1 MKTLPLADE
10 NPDEARALARFA
22 AVQAV
27 VQAVQNG
34 NSLAYACQQA
44 ALQAWDG
51 RLFAAATIEDW
62 YYAYKRGKFA
72 ALQNQ
77 PRSDKGQNK
86 ALDPAA
92 VEALCQLRR
101 AHPTMTVKALSAE
114 LLRQGVLT
122 AGTFSDSTLQ
132 RRLAEAGLDRQSL
145 RAGSGLIGGGPTKAF
160 ELPLPNLLWMADC
173 MHGPALKSEGRAPV
187 PVQRTFLFA
196 LVDDCSRLCVHG
208 QFYPQERLYGFLDTV
223 RQAIQTRGLPDKL
236 YTDNGAA
243 FRSQHLSIVC
253 ANLGIRLLHCKPYHS
268 WSKGKIERFFST
280 VQMQFLPTLTFTPAN
295 TIEELNRRFWQWL
308 ETEYHQRGHTALAG
322 ETPAQRFAR
331 LGTSLRLLEANAPL
345 DRLFFMRVNR
355 RVRKDATFSLGTDLW
370 EVAVHLRGQVITAR
384 FDPVS
389 CARMEVWLGER
400 FMGLAV
406 KCDKHRN
413 AKIHIVTN
421 DYDREVY

>member
-1 MKTLPLADE
+1 MKTLPSADE

-62 YYAYKRGKFA
+62 YYAYQRGKFA

-101 AHPTMTVKALSAE
+101 AHPTMTVKALTAE

-122 AGTFSDSTLQ
+122 AGTFSESTLQ

-173 MHGPALKSEGRAPV
+173 MHGPALKTEGGA

-243 FRSQHLSIVC
+243 FRSQHLAIVC

-280 VQMQFLPTLTFTPAN
+280 VQMQFLPTLTFTPAGSL
-295 TIEELNRRFWQWL
+295 EELNRRFWQWL

>member
-10 NPDEARALARFA
+10 NTDEARALARFA

-27 VQAVQNG
+27 IQAVQNG
-34 NSLAYACQQA
+34 NSLGSACQQA

-62 YYAYKRGKFA
+62 YYGYKHNKFA

-77 PRSDKGQNK
+77 RRSDKGQNK

-101 AHPTMTVKALSAE
+101 AHPTMTVKALTAE

-173 MHGPALKSEGRAPV
+173 MHGPALKTEGGA

-196 LVDDCSRLCVHG
+196 LVDDCSRALCARPV
-208 QFYPQERLYGFLDTV
+208 
-223 RQAIQTRGLPDKL
+223 LPA
-236 YTDNGAA
+236 GAA
-243 FRSQHLSIVC
+243 V
-253 ANLGIRLLHCKPYHS
+253 
-268 WSKGKIERFFST
+268 WFFGYVT
-280 VQMQFLPTLTFTPAN
+280 AGDPDPRPA
-295 TIEELNRRFWQWL
+295 R
-308 ETEYHQRGHTALAG
+308 
-322 ETPAQRFAR
+322 
-331 LGTSLRLLEANAPL
+331 
-345 DRLFFMRVNR
+345 
-355 RVRKDATFSLGTDLW
+355 
-370 EVAVHLRGQVITAR
+370 
-384 FDPVS
+384 
-389 CARMEVWLGER
+389 
-400 FMGLAV
+400 
-406 KCDKHRN
+406 
-413 AKIHIVTN
+413 
-421 DYDREVY
+421 

>member
-10 NPDEARALARFA
+10 NTDEARALARFA

-27 VQAVQNG
+27 IQAVQNG
-34 NSLAYACQQA
+34 NSLGSACQQA

-62 YYAYKRGKFA
+62 YYGYKHSKFA

-77 PRSDKGQNK
+77 RRSDKGQHK

-101 AHPTMTVKALSAE
+101 AHPTMTVKALTAE

-132 RRLAEAGLDRQSL
+132 RRLAGAGLDRQSL

-173 MHGPALKSEGRAPV
+173 MHGPALKTEGGA

-208 QFYPQERLYGFLDTV
+208 QFYPQERLYGFLDTL

-243 FRSQHLSIVC
+243 FRSQHLAIVC
-253 ANLGIRLLHCKPYHS
+253 ANLEIRLLHCKPYHS

-280 VQMQFLPTLTFTPAN
+280 VQMQFLPTLTFTPAGS
-295 TIEELNRRFWQWL
+295 IEDLNRRFWQWL

-322 ETPAQRFAR
+322 ESPAQRFAR

-370 EVAVHLRGQVITAR
+370 EVAVHLRGQIVTAR
-384 FDPVS
+384 FDPLS

-406 KCDKHRN
+406 RCDKHRN